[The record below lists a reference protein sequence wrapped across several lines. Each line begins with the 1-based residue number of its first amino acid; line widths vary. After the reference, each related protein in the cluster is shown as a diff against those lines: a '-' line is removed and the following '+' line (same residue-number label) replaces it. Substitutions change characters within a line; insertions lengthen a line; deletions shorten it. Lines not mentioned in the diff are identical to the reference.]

1 MQSWVEVIALNFM
14 LKVYGYD
21 AAQILN
27 DRILDSMRTSK
38 RLRNYLEQ
46 DRE

>member
-1 MQSWVEVIALNFM
+1 VIALDFM

-27 DRILDSMRTSK
+27 QRILDSMRTGDS
-38 RLRNYLEQ
+38 LRRYLQQ